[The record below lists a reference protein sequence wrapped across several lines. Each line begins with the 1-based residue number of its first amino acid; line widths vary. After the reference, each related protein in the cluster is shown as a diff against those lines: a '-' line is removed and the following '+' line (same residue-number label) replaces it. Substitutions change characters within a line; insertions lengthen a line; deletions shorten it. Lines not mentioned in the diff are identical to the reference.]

1 MRIKANMRAKKL
13 AVFFRMV
20 DNVGD
25 RFRVD
30 ECLPII
36 ANLGKIRSDN
46 LCFECMPSA
55 TAFMLNFI

>member
-1 MRIKANMRAKKL
+1 MRAKKL